1 MQNSRKVQ
9 MNNLKILFNNE
20 ELFAGGKDWALLIL
34 RVIPSFYLFCL
45 HGMDKIT
52 AGTETWE
59 WLGSAVL
66 SILGISFGHVL
77 FGFFA
82 AVSEGILTLFVLVG
96 FKTRLASLFI
106 MITMFFA
113 GVYHLS
119 EGENPETAF
128 IYFTVYFTLFLRGS
142 GQFSIDAKIDK

>member
-9 MNNLKILFNNE
+9 MNNLRMLFNNE

>member
-1 MQNSRKVQ
+1 MQNSRKIQ
-9 MNNLKILFNNE
+9 MNSLKILLNNE
-20 ELFAGGKDWALLIL
+20 ELLADGRDWALLIL
-34 RVIPSFYLFCL
+34 RVIPSFYLFYF

-52 AGTETWE
+52 AGTETWD
-59 WLGSAVL
+59 WLGGAVL
-66 SILGISFGHVL
+66 SIFGISFGHVL

-82 AVSEGILTLFVLVG
+82 AVSEGALTLFVLVG
-96 FKTRLASLFI
+96 FKTRLASLFV

-119 EGENPETAF
+119 EGDNPESAF
-128 IYFTVYFTLFLRGS
+128 IYFTVYFTLFLLGP

>member
-1 MQNSRKVQ
+1 MQNSRKIQ
-9 MNNLKILFNNE
+9 MNNLKMLFNNE

-82 AVSEGILTLFVLVG
+82 AVSEGVMTLFVLIG
-96 FKTRLASLFI
+96 FKTRFASLFV
-106 MITMFFA
+106 MITMFLA
-113 GVYHLS
+113 GVYGLS
-119 EGENPETAF
+119 KGENPESAF
-128 IYFTVYFTLFLRGS
+128 IYFTIYFTLFLRGP
-142 GQFSIDAKIDK
+142 GQFSIDAKKDK

>member
-1 MQNSRKVQ
+1 MQNSRKIQ
-9 MNNLKILFNNE
+9 MNNLKMLFNNE

-66 SILGISFGHVL
+66 SIFGISFGHVL

-82 AVSEGILTLFVLVG
+82 MVSEGVMTLFVLIG
-96 FKTRLASLFI
+96 FKTRFASLFV
-106 MITMFFA
+106 MITMLLA
-113 GVYHLS
+113 GVYRLS
-119 EGENPETAF
+119 EGENPESAF
-128 IYFTVYFTLFLRGS
+128 IYFTIYFTLFLRGP

>member
-1 MQNSRKVQ
+1 MQNSRKIQ
-9 MNNLKILFNNE
+9 MNNLKMLFNNE

-82 AVSEGILTLFVLVG
+82 AVSEGVMTLFVLVG
-96 FKTRLASLFI
+96 FKTRFASLFV
-106 MITMFFA
+106 MITMLLA
-113 GVYHLS
+113 GVYRLS
-119 EGENPETAF
+119 EGENPESAF
-128 IYFTVYFTLFLRGS
+128 IYFTIYFTLFLRGP

>member
-1 MQNSRKVQ
+1 
-9 MNNLKILFNNE
+9 L
-20 ELFAGGKDWALLIL
+20 GG
-34 RVIPSFYLFCL
+34 
-45 HGMDKIT
+45 
-52 AGTETWE
+52 
-59 WLGSAVL
+59 AVL
-66 SILGISFGHVL
+66 SIFGISFGHVL

-106 MITMFFA
+106 MITMFLA

-119 EGENPETAF
+119 EGDNPESAF
-128 IYFTVYFTLFLRGS
+128 IYFTVYFTLFLRGP